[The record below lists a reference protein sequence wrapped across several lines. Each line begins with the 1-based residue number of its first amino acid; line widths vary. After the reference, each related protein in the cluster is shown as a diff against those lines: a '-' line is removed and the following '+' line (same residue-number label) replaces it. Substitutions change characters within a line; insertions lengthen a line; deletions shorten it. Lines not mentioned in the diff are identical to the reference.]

1 MATKTV
7 TYCDVTRKECSQAFL
22 VGLSNQQDNYRMDL
36 SQEGLKLFLE
46 SLINNV
52 SEETIDLILQELVG
66 KSWRETLIQ
75 K

>member
-1 MATKTV
+1 
-7 TYCDVTRKECSQAFL
+7 
-22 VGLSNQQDNYRMDL
+22 MDL